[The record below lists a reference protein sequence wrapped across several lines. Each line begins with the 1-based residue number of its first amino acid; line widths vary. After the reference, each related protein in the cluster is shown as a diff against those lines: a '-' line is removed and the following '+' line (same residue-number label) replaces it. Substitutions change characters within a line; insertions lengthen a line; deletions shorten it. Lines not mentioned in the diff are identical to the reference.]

1 MKRKTTITLTIAGLL
16 AMAGMFYAANPRP
29 FAAVPAPM
37 SDRQVEVAPAQ
48 PAATPTPTFATHSFF
63 SAVHNP
69 DPSPNQAGPLGVAA
83 APVDLIAT
91 EYCSFTG
98 FTNVD
103 KIDCFGGF
111 APIAQILTPNGG
123 GCQELYM
130 TIASSVAAGALP
142 FPFAPRDYFI
152 TAGPKIYQLRPPI
165 PPILYAVIPDGGCSN
180 PGDHTGITFDKTG
193 IQGFDFNMLVTC
205 KGSGGVWQVQGNGG
219 LDHGNALATVTNI
232 GFVLD
237 HNNQARH
244 IENPAIVPRNFGNH
258 GGELWVSDE
267 DYLDTVTTIPG
278 AVHAID
284 PNGNVTL
291 DVVEWPGAEAV
302 LVIPDTPCT
311 LCSGGE
317 LFQAITLNEQGPYGL
332 YQYLPFNFANL
343 GGNVLIPAE
352 TSQGTALVTVMNGE
366 YVTQVF
372 DTIPGATF
380 EGASFA
386 DCDVHDGHQSGA
398 LA

>member
-103 KIDCFGGF
+103 KIDGFGGF
-111 APIAQILTPNGG
+111 AAIAQIQTPNGG

-152 TAGPKIYQLRPPI
+152 PYRDYVRQDRH
-165 PPILYAVIPDGGCSN
+165 C
-180 PGDHTGITFDKTG
+180 GI
-193 IQGFDFNMLVTC
+193 
-205 KGSGGVWQVQGNGG
+205 
-219 LDHGNALATVTNI
+219 
-232 GFVLD
+232 
-237 HNNQARH
+237 
-244 IENPAIVPRNFGNH
+244 
-258 GGELWVSDE
+258 
-267 DYLDTVTTIPG
+267 
-278 AVHAID
+278 
-284 PNGNVTL
+284 
-291 DVVEWPGAEAV
+291 
-302 LVIPDTPCT
+302 
-311 LCSGGE
+311 
-317 LFQAITLNEQGPYGL
+317 
-332 YQYLPFNFANL
+332 
-343 GGNVLIPAE
+343 
-352 TSQGTALVTVMNGE
+352 
-366 YVTQVF
+366 
-372 DTIPGATF
+372 
-380 EGASFA
+380 
-386 DCDVHDGHQSGA
+386 
-398 LA
+398 